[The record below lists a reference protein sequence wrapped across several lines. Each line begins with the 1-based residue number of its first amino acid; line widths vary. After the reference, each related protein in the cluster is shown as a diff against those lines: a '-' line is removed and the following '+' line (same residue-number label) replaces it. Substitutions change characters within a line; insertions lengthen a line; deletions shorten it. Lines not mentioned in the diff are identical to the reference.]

1 MESEPVMERPV
12 TVITGARKGIGRF
25 LAEHYVSR
33 GHLVVGCSRGEPDW
47 ALENYEHVQ
56 LDVADEDAVRQ
67 MFRQLRSYGRL
78 DNLVNNAGVAYLNH
92 SLLTPGSTV
101 SKIFDTNVGG
111 SFLFCRESARLMRRR
126 RYGRIVNFTSAA
138 VPLKLDGEA
147 AYAASKA
154 AVVTMTEVLAREFA
168 PLGITVNAFA
178 PGLVATD
185 LIAGLPEEKLQQV
198 LDRHAIPRLA
208 TLEEVASTID
218 FLVAPE
224 SGMVTGQAIY
234 LGGP

>member
-1 MESEPVMERPV
+1 MENESVMERPV
-12 TVITGARKGIGRF
+12 TVITGTRKGIGRF
-25 LAEHYVSR
+25 LAEHYVNQ
-33 GHLVVGCSRGEPDW
+33 GHLVVGCSRKEPDW
-47 ALENYEHVQ
+47 TLENYEHVR
-56 LDVADEDAVRQ
+56 LDVADEDAVREL
-67 MFRQLRSYGRL
+67 FRRLRSYGRL
-78 DNLVNNAGVAYLNH
+78 DHLINNAGVAYLNH

-111 SFLFCRESARLMRRR
+111 SFLFCREAARLMKRR

-185 LIAGLPEEKLQQV
+185 LIGGLSEEKLQQV

-224 SGMVTGQAIY
+224 SAMVTGQAIY

>member
-1 MESEPVMERPV
+1 MDRSV
-12 TVITGARKGIGRF
+12 TVITGTRKGIGRF
-25 LAEHYVSR
+25 LAEHYVAK
-33 GHLVVGCSRGEPDW
+33 GHRVVGCSRGEVDW
-47 ALENYEHVQ
+47 TLENYEHVQ
-56 LDVADEDAVRQ
+56 LDIADEDAVQ
-67 MFRQLRSYGRL
+67 QLFRRLRSYGRL
-78 DNLVNNAGVAYLNH
+78 DHLINNAGVAYLNH

-111 SFLFCRESARLMRRR
+111 SFLFCREAARLMQRR

-154 AVVTMTEVLAREFA
+154 AIVTMTEVLAREFA
-168 PLGITVNAFA
+168 SMGITVNAIG

-185 LIAGLPEEKLQQV
+185 LIRGLPEEKLQQV
-198 LDRHAIPRLA
+198 LDRHAISRLA
-208 TLEEVASTID
+208 TLEEVASAID
-218 FLVAPE
+218 FFVAPE
-224 SGMVTGQAIY
+224 SGMVTGQTIY